1 MSYISTLNLL
11 NADSPTQINEEAF
24 QEELALWANAQFSFD
39 TAPGSAIVEEQ
50 KKDNLLQTFREIA
63 QFVQPP
69 PPPPPAAAA
78 AAAAAATTTTT
89 TTEYSMPT
97 LLPRLAPAGSKP
109 IENFKKY
116 IKIEKETESVSAEE
130 DKRRRNTAASAR
142 FRMKKKLREQELDK
156 KSKEIADYVEKLE
169 TKVSDLE
176 KEAKWLRALVI
187 EKDPK
192 LLPPLMMD

>member
-39 TAPGSAIVEEQ
+39 TTPGSAIVEEQ
-50 KKDNLLQTFREIA
+50 KKDNLLQTFKEIA
-63 QFVQPP
+63 QFVQ
-69 PPPPPAAAA
+69 PPPAAAA
-78 AAAAAATTTTT
+78 AAAAT

-116 IKIEKETESVSAEE
+116 IKVEKETESVSAEE